1 MRTGERLFLGAL
13 HTDRLAGSLARAG
26 IGGGA
31 LPTDRQAAAMTNAA
45 IAIDGLEALEVGLQL
60 AAQIAFNRELARG
73 DGVDDLVELLGG
85 QILGADVRIDIG
97 LLEDA
102 ERGARANAVD
112 VGTRRGNALV
122 ARDFNAEE
130 SGHGGLVFGL
140 ALPLLVARVFTDDAD
155 HILALH
161 DAAGLAK
168 AFDGCSNFHG
178 FKSGCMEDKKSRW
191 RGFSPVRFG

>member
-13 HTDRLAGSLARAG
+13 HTDRLARSLACAG

-31 LPTDRQAAAMTNAA
+31 LPTDREAAAMADAA

-112 VGTRRGNALV
+112 VRKRRGNALV
-122 ARDFNAEE
+122 AGNFNAEE
-130 SGHGGLVFGL
+130 SWHNGCLVGL
-140 ALPLLVARVFTDDAD
+140 ALPLLVTRVFANDAD
-155 HILALH
+155 HILTLH

-168 AFDGCSNFHG
+168 PFDGCSYFHG
-178 FKSGCMEDKKSRW
+178 LNSVCIGGQKIAPER
-191 RGFSPVRFG
+191 FSPERFG